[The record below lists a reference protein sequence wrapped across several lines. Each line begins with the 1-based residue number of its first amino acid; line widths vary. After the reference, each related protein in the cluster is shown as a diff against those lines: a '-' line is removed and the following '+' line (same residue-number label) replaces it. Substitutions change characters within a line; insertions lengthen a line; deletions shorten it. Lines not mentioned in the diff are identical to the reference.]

1 MKKIFTTIAVLCS
14 LSTFAQSGSW
24 YVGGALGYMGKT
36 SKYTTAASGITGE
49 RKNSTWVVSPEIGT
63 FLSDNWQ
70 LGLALGLNGEKQ
82 IDPNKNESTGSS
94 ISPTIYIRRF
104 AKVSDNLSVFAGLYG
119 NFASGSIKHKDG
131 ITGAETKDKVGAF
144 GMRLGV
150 GVAYAL
156 SDRFTAVGQYGLF
169 GFTSTTTNYDNDDKN
184 QDTSFDFGVN
194 TVGSSSLI
202 EGNGASVFNIGL
214 YYTFKQ

>member
-1 MKKIFTTIAVLCS
+1 MKKLFTTIAVLAS
-14 LSTFAQSGSW
+14 LSTFAQTGSW
-24 YVGGALGYMGKT
+24 YVGGALGLMSTKHKNTNAGTT
-36 SKYTTAASGITGE
+36 SESKG
-49 RKNSTWVVSPEIGT
+49 NTWVVSPEIGT

-70 LGLALGLNGEKQ
+70 LGLAFGINGEKQ
-82 IDPNKNESTGSS
+82 VQSNKDETTAST
-94 ISPTIYIRRF
+94 ISPTLYIRRF

-119 NFASGSIKHKDG
+119 NFSTGSKKEYYNSTD
-131 ITGAETKDKVGAF
+131 TETKYKVSGF
-144 GMRLGV
+144 GMRLGI

-169 GFTSTTTNYDNDDKN
+169 GFSSKTEKYDADNKD
-184 QDTSFDFGVN
+184 QYSSFDFGVN

-202 EGNGASVFNIGL
+202 EGNGSSVFNIGL

>member
-1 MKKIFTTIAVLCS
+1 MKKLFTTIAVLTS
-14 LSTFAQSGSW
+14 LTTFAQSGSW

-36 SKYTTAASGITGE
+36 TKTTPVSGTTTE
-49 RKNSTWVVSPEIGT
+49 SKNSTWVVSPEIGT

-82 IDPNKNESTGSS
+82 IQTNKNETTSSTV
-94 ISPTIYIRRF
+94 SPTLYIRRF

-119 NFASGSIKHKDG
+119 NFTSGSIKYKDG
-131 ITGAETKDKVGAF
+131 TTGSETKDKVSGF
-144 GMRLGV
+144 GMRLGI

-156 SDRFTAVGQYGLF
+156 SERFTAVGQYGLF
-169 GFTSTTTNYDNDDKN
+169 GFSSTTTKDEPGNKTV
-184 QDTSFDFGVN
+184 DTGFDFGVN
-194 TVGSSSLI
+194 TVGSQSLI

>member
-1 MKKIFTTIAVLCS
+1 MKKIFTTIAVLAS

-36 SKYTTAASGITGE
+36 TKNTPVAGPTSESKN
-49 RKNSTWVVSPEIGT
+49 NSWVVSPEFGT

-70 LGLALGLNGEKQ
+70 LGLALGINGQKQ
-82 IDPNKNESTGSS
+82 IQTNKNETTASTV
-94 ISPTIYIRRF
+94 SPTLYIRRF

-119 NFASGSIKHKDG
+119 NFSGGSVKYKDG
-131 ITGAETKDKVGAF
+131 TTGVETKDKVSGF
-144 GMRLGV
+144 GMRLGI

-169 GFTSTTTNYDNDDKN
+169 GFSSTTTKYEAGGKSV
-184 QDTSFDFGVN
+184 DTGFDFGVN
-194 TVGSSSLI
+194 TVGSSNLI

-214 YYTFKQ
+214 YYTIKQ